1 MNTSSQDNRSKVVL
15 GVDDDPTNLEFLK
28 LTLMAGGYSFVGASS
43 GEQCVSLVLRVPPRL
58 ILLDVQMPGM
68 DGFQTCQRLRQMK
81 PLDAVPVAFLTARKS
96 REDVRMGMSVGGNDF
111 IVKPF
116 LRDRLLERVHHWT
129 NRRIEAPKPSAV
141 AAPAA

>member
-1 MNTSSQDNRSKVVL
+1 MDTQDNRSKVVL

-28 LTLMAGGYSFVGASS
+28 LTLMAGGYSFVGASN
-43 GEQCVSLVLRVPPRL
+43 GEQCISLVLRVPPRL

-68 DGFQTCQRLRQMK
+68 DGYETCRRLRQMES
-81 PLDAVPVAFLTARKS
+81 LDSVPISFLTARKS
-96 REDVRMGMSVGGNDF
+96 REDVRMGLASGGNDF

-116 LRDRLLERVHHWT
+116 LRDRLLERVRHWT
-129 NRRIEAPKPSAV
+129 NRKIEPPKQPAS